1 MKVYLGDFEKGTG
14 FFREADGSDTLAGRV
29 VNVGTY
35 NQGHTALK
43 YTDGTDYSAEYT
55 EHVSRLANHPR
66 LNDEDLAVRWN
77 GDKYLIV
84 YDGCSFE
91 QPYSGQPL

>member
-35 NQGHTALK
+35 NRAYTAVQ
-43 YTDGTDYSAEYT
+43 YTEGADHSAEYAR
-55 EHVSRLANHPR
+55 HVARLAGHPR
-66 LNDEDLAVRWN
+66 LYDENLAVRWN

-84 YDGCSFE
+84 YDGCSKE
-91 QPYSGQPL
+91 QPNSGCPL